1 MGIIEAIFGLDGDNR
16 KIYNK
21 EFESAI
27 RSLPHIDDR
36 EREYLR
42 GVFSGAL
49 KDGITQKEL
58 IGKIRQ
64 LEHSPADILDAHE
77 VESVKR
83 KLFGEL
89 EDNK

>member
-1 MGIIEAIFGLDGDNR
+1 MGIIEAIFGLDENK
-16 KIYNK
+16 KIYRE
-21 EFESAI
+21 EFEKAI
-27 RSLPHIDDR
+27 HGLSNIDDR

-42 GVFSGAL
+42 GIFAKAL

-58 IGKIRQ
+58 SVTIKGLK
-64 LEHSPADILDAHE
+64 HSQNDILDARE

>member
-1 MGIIEAIFGLDGDNR
+1 MGIIEAIFGLEESK
-16 KIYNK
+16 KIYRE

-27 RSLPHIDDR
+27 KSLPNIDDR

-42 GVFSGAL
+42 GVFSGVL

-58 IGKIRQ
+58 IRKIKL
-64 LEHSPADILDAHE
+64 LERNKRDILDARE

-89 EDNK
+89 EDNE